1 MIEETSVPGIEDS
14 VRVYLRQM
22 GKVPLLTPQREVELA
37 RRIEVGRE
45 QVILSVLGTE
55 AGRSALRELGAKV
68 GRNEIAVDAVV
79 DLMNP
84 EIGDAERRALA
95 QQVGRGVT
103 TVLRWLVDGDS
114 PSPADPAHARPRPA
128 RSARA
133 RRAARQQQVL
143 VAPAH
148 PAHPLRGVRQRG

>member
-95 QQVGRGVT
+95 KQVGRGRHDSPEMAG
-103 TVLRWLVDGDS
+103 RWRQ
-114 PSPADPAHARPRPA
+114 PSPAGPARPRPHPREA
-128 RSARA
+128 RERGAP
-133 RRAARQQQVL
+133 AAGAGA
-143 VAPAH
+143 VAPAY
-148 PAHPLRGVRQRG
+148 PAYPLRGVRQRG